1 MDLTVLIA
9 VATDSRIEE
18 CINSIDEDC
27 EILVVANGA
36 SKEIIELLKK
46 IKKKNKYVNF
56 IFIEERNLSKA
67 RDIGMFAALYN
78 KVILMDSDCV
88 FKRGTIRQFYE
99 VMDKEYIVNGKIN
112 FLSNDWESKIVK
124 QAREYL
130 NNPLNTGFAF
140 APGLGLRK
148 DILNHIDSYY
158 FDHEIRWVEDAE
170 LNIRIRK
177 SNLKVY
183 ALPSAEIYH
192 VPLKIKQDL
201 KAAFYYGTGK
211 RIGVQKGIMQGV
223 GAFWKEIPHIFYEKG
238 LSTAIFMIVWNL
250 LYTSGYI
257 LQPYLK

>member
-9 VATDSRIEE
+9 VATDQRIES
-18 CINSIDEDC
+18 CIHSVDEDC

-36 SKEIIELLKK
+36 SDEILNLLKTIQKHKQNLK
-46 IKKKNKYVNF
+46 I
-56 IFIEERNLSKA
+56 ISIEERNLSKA
-67 RDIGMFAALYN
+67 RDVGMHAALYN
-78 KVILMDSDCV
+78 KVILMDSDCI
-88 FKRGTIRQFYE
+88 FKKGAIRQFYNA
-99 VMDKEYIVNGKIN
+99 MDNEYIVNGRIN
-112 FLSNDWESKIVK
+112 FLSNNWQSNIVK

-130 NNPLNTGFAF
+130 NNPSNTGFAF
-140 APGLGLRK
+140 APALGLRK
-148 DILNHIDSYY
+148 DILTHIESYY

-177 SNLKVY
+177 SNLKIF

-211 RIGVQKGIMQGV
+211 RIGVEKGIMQGV
-223 GAFWKEIPHIFYEKG
+223 GAFWKDIPHILRDKG
-238 LSTAIFMIVWNL
+238 ISTAIFMIVWNL
-250 LYTSGYI
+250 IYTSGYM